1 MKRKT
6 NFYLLLLGLL
16 ALGACT
22 AEDTLTT
29 FEEKT
34 NASGDKGKI
43 VILRERDSSFPLI
56 LSKKRE
62 LFFGTRSSTTFPPTL
77 KMYDFIGSAYKAN
90 SIPLVN
96 SANITIPI
104 INIKDFYN
112 NFPNN
117 IHIKNNNVNDATS
130 FSFSSYN
137 RYTTTSNVTKKINGG
152 FNFNLGLFSI
162 GAKRTVTE
170 VFTSNTITEGKSVFG
185 QLDVFLRNKQYSLY
199 ATDNILNNISVSYLD
214 RSFLN
219 ELYNNST
226 KNLLDTYGSFVL
238 SNFMSGG
245 RATALYIGDYKYS
258 STSEN
263 KEKDMTTTIEGS
275 YKSTIKSDSLGVNGS
290 LGFGRNYNNGS
301 SAEQNFQNIRL
312 SIKTFGG
319 SKNFSSFTIP
329 TKLETI
335 DINLAP
341 WVSSLNNEDTHELV
355 EIVDNG
361 LISLSQLVLEANFK
375 KNIQAY
381 NEGKEISNKL
391 IIPHILL
398 VYSFYSPFNLGLS
411 NNSLIGDKFMEQYK
425 VTAFLVTRF
434 SDYIPIKISKGTVTK
449 SGIQLPGYPIPDL
462 KPTYEDMVPLITE
475 VTNDLKS
482 IFGLSIS
489 YEHIDKTVLNSR
501 GNVFDMMEMDKTKA
515 KKYYNDMT
523 KLTYWL
529 FTNGIK
535 KYGFTIFDDYIL
547 NTYAFK
553 FKDEIPAI
561 PTMDYREL
569 VNYVIIGL

>member
-1 MKRKT
+1 
-6 NFYLLLLGLL
+6 
-16 ALGACT
+16 
-22 AEDTLTT
+22 
-29 FEEKT
+29 
-34 NASGDKGKI
+34 
-43 VILRERDSSFPLI
+43 
-56 LSKKRE
+56 
-62 LFFGTRSSTTFPPTL
+62 
-77 KMYDFIGSAYKAN
+77 MYDFIGSAYKAN

-462 KPTYEDMVPLITE
+462 KPTYEDMLPLITE